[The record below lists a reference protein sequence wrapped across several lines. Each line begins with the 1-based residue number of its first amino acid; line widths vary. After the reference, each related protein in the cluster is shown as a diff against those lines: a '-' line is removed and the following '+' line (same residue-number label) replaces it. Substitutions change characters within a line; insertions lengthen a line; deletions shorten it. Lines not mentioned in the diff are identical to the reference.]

1 MELAKKVARETL
13 WGSTFDWELCQMSML
28 RTSMGKEEHCE
39 GSQKYG
45 WYFAEYQYIQPDAR
59 PFKRVGLWSYM

>member
-1 MELAKKVARETL
+1 
-13 WGSTFDWELCQMSML
+13 MSML